1 MSLVV
6 PLVLVVV
13 ALIAQGRARRRYRSG
28 MTGDALLGFFCSML
42 LMVLAG
48 FYLLGL
54 VAGLCAR

>member
-13 ALIAQGRARRRYRSG
+13 ALVAQGRARRQYRSG
-28 MTGDALLGFFCSML
+28 MTGGALLGFACSMF
-42 LMVLAG
+42 LMILAG

-54 VAGLCAR
+54 VAGSCTR